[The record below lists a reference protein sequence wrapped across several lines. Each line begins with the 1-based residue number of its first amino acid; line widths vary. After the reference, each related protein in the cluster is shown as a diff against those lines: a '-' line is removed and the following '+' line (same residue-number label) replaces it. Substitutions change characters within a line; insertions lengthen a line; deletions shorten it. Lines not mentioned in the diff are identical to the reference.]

1 MSPPN
6 FHPALPAPDP
16 PWSTDTFTGC
26 FTQLLTGFVAGFLGN
41 SVTFESWNVGHIAS
55 AAALK
60 ALPARA
66 PQIISFGTFQDP
78 EIMSRCQVAIGQ
90 LLVEFPKISCRR
102 RHFLDLYRRPIVHD
116 LPCNA
121 TARLLSTDGSH
132 AAAEKQAVRLV
143 KTQD

>member
-1 MSPPN
+1 
-6 FHPALPAPDP
+6 
-16 PWSTDTFTGC
+16 
-26 FTQLLTGFVAGFLGN
+26 
-41 SVTFESWNVGHIAS
+41 
-55 AAALK
+55 
-60 ALPARA
+60 
-66 PQIISFGTFQDP
+66 
-78 EIMSRCQVAIGQ
+78 MSRCQVAIGQ

-143 KTQD
+143 KLKTRESYLAPDL